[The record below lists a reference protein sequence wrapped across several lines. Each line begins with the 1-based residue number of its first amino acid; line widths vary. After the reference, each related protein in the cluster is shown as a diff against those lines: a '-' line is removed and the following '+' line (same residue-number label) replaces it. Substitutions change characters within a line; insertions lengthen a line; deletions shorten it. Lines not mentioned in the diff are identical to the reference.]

1 MRKFIASLITIGA
14 IVPMFWFQVTPNGVA
29 ICSSDI
35 AFNTPLDTQAQRI
48 AAGYAKDRFCRVVES
63 FPL

>member
-1 MRKFIASLITIGA
+1 MRSFLASLITIGA

-35 AFNTPLDTQAQRI
+35 AFNTPLDTQAQRM
-48 AAGYAKDRFCRVVES
+48 AAKQAKSSFCEVVAS
-63 FPL
+63 FPM